1 MKNNYRFLLTSLWV
15 NLPRIVS
22 VVFYIVLQIQTYILL
37 IYLICIFNKYFSHW
51 LNYWILF
58 DIFQLNFHLRLLWLH
73 FPMNWLATTI
83 LYMEASIIHDYKIQ
97 QMWKKH
103 YVFKCSFVLYHG
115 QHLLTLKA
123 HHKQWLYIKKGF
135 FQVKNWR
142 PVPYFYPPSIPGFLF
157 PPGRLRI
164 PLLLCQPDKVYSIKT
179 SFASSHWIL

>member
-123 HHKQWLYIKKGF
+123 HHKQWLYIKKGY
-135 FQVKNWR
+135 FQVKIGDWSLTFTPSLSPTFYPWL
-142 PVPYFYPPSIPGFLF
+142 PVPAGPSPH
-157 PPGRLRI
+157 PSAAVPTW
-164 PLLLCQPDKVYSIKT
+164 QSVQ
-179 SFASSHWIL
+179 H